1 MGMTLNRD
9 FLDRVGL
16 GSLDAQT
23 ADELLGQ
30 IYEALA
36 EAVGLELVAQLT
48 GGQLTVLENL
58 SDIGDEPS
66 TEAWF
71 EQEFPHFRKV
81 VARQFEMMRDE
92 LIRQAPAILDEP
104 SRGFIRPAS
113 SATPPPSEADS
124 AP

>member
-1 MGMTLNRD
+1 MTLNRD
-9 FLDRVGL
+9 FLDGVGL
-16 GSLDAQT
+16 GSLDART

-30 IYEALA
+30 IYESLA
-36 EAVGLELVAQLT
+36 EAVGLELAAQLT
-48 GGQLTVLENL
+48 GGQLTMLENL

-71 EQEFPHFRKV
+71 EQEFPHVREV

-92 LIRQAPAILDEP
+92 FIRQAPAILKDP

-113 SATPPPSEADS
+113 SGTRPPSEADS
-124 AP
+124 TP